1 MIFLFLYPRRWVGYR
16 LVWKGELLNGIKLNN
31 RIVIIPEFPSPLKH
45 CRVKEIWHSKIIL
58 RAIGGDIFEYCVGE
72 RKTFTEDESKNL
84 TRQLAQ
90 ALEFIHS
97 KYIVHLDVKPQ
108 NILLSK
114 GICFSWM
121 YMHVPST
128 ILKIMRRSQS

>member
-1 MIFLFLYPRRWVGYR
+1 MITHFLILIPALSNYI
-16 LVWKGELLNGIKLNN
+16 LNALNDVIMIIWSFFFHDSKTILNRSERSLKL
-31 RIVIIPEFPSPLKH
+31 H
-45 CRVKEIWHSKIIL
+45 DSKIIL

-90 ALEFIHS
+90 ALEFIHP

-108 NILLSK
+108 SILLSK
-114 GICFSWM
+114 GICFS
-121 YMHVPST
+121 
-128 ILKIMRRSQS
+128 

>member
-1 MIFLFLYPRRWVGYR
+1 MKELSFIFIPTSLSLMQTSSSLQRGHN
-16 LVWKGELLNGIKLNN
+16 EIKLNN
-31 RIVIIPEFPSPLKH
+31 RIVIIPEFPLPVETLKSQ
-45 CRVKEIWHSKIIL
+45 VKKIWHSKIIFS
-58 RAIGGDIFEYCVGE
+58 AIGGDIFEYCVGE

-114 GICFSWM
+114 GICLSWM
-121 YMHVPST
+121 YVYAGVCY
-128 ILKIMRRSQS
+128 II